1 MTKYYALALSLAYPA
16 GAAAS
21 QLGMVVFGL

>member
-1 MTKYYALALSLAYPA
+1 MTKYYALALSISYPF